1 MNSKP
6 ASASVLASA
15 GLLVGRL
22 LLSFIFVHEGI
33 SILPRYAAA
42 VAYMDKFGV
51 PGMLLPAVIA
61 LELGGGLMIAA
72 GAGTRVAALAF
83 ALFCVLTALLFHWQ
97 LADGNQLL
105 HLQKDLAIAGGFLI
119 LSASGAG
126 KWSLD
131 RWIGQRKGL

>member
-1 MNSKP
+1 M
-6 ASASVLASA
+6 
-15 GLLVGRL
+15 
-22 LLSFIFVHEGI
+22 E
-33 SILPRYAAA
+33 
-42 VAYMDKFGV
+42 KFGV

-72 GAGTRVAALAF
+72 GAGTRVAALAV